1 MKPEHWESIIAK
13 HLDGVAT
20 IDEVADLS
28 AAIEADESVRLLY
41 LRMARVHAALA
52 TSPTGAG
59 RIVSLPEERPFWRAG
74 WMKAAALFV
83 VGFSVFAMFWF
94 GENSLAVVNDVN
106 GAVKWTRIDGKTRY
120 FDSAGDSVSAGT
132 LESMTPDSSATLLF
146 GDGTTV
152 IVSGPFN
159 LMISNDKG
167 KLLSLRE
174 GVLFASVVPQA
185 PSLPMRL
192 NTATAELTVLGTR
205 FEVIS
210 DQAQTKL
217 SVNEGRVALQRVSD
231 DTSVEV
237 LAGYQTEASF
247 TKEAPLQVTAI
258 PTPARTWKADLEHDV
273 DHGRWIPV
281 ERLLRIELGRDI
293 EAGLVQEKNAREVYA
308 ERLSNVSDGSGAIFA
323 APVRNQRETLY
334 FSSLS
339 AKRNALRPILL
350 GAEARFRIQGKVSL
364 PSEIVIGVTATNLE
378 RLTPARLSA
387 ERQVEGDFDIE
398 IPVHELHTATQRA
411 VGLELLSWFC
421 FTSQREAKLAITGV
435 ELTVD

>member
-20 IDEVADLS
+20 IDEVAELS
-28 AAIEADESVRLLY
+28 AAIEADESVRSHY
-41 LRMARVHAALA
+41 VQMARVHAALA
-52 TSPTGAG
+52 TSPAGTG
-59 RIVSLPEERPFWRAG
+59 RVVSLPEERPFWRKG

-83 VGFSVFAMFWF
+83 VGFAVFAMIWF
-94 GENSLAVVNDVN
+94 RGDSLAVIKDVN
-106 GAVKWTRIDGKTRY
+106 GAVRWTRIDGKTRY
-120 FDSAGDSVSAGT
+120 FDSAGASVSAGT
-132 LESMTPDSSATLLF
+132 IESMTPDSSATLTF
-146 GDGTTV
+146 ADGSTV
-152 IVSGPFN
+152 TVSGPFN
-159 LMISNDKG
+159 LMISKDKG
-167 KLLSLRE
+167 KLLSLRK

-185 PSLPMRL
+185 SSQPVRL
-192 NTATAELTVLGTR
+192 TTTAAKLTVLGTR
-205 FEVIS
+205 FEVFA
-210 DQAQTKL
+210 DQTQTKL
-217 SVNEGRVALQRVSD
+217 SVNQGRVALQRVSD

-237 LAGYQTEASF
+237 QAGYQTEALF
-247 TKEAPLQVTAI
+247 TAEAPLQVMAI
-258 PTPARTWKADLEHDV
+258 PNPTGTWTADLEHDV
-273 DHGRWIPV
+273 DHGRWGPV
-281 ERLLRIELGRDI
+281 ESLLRIELRRDI
-293 EAGLVQEKNAREVYA
+293 GAGLVQAKNAREEYA

-323 APVRNQRETLY
+323 EPVRNQRETLY

-364 PSEIVIGVTATNLE
+364 PSEIVIGVTATNPE
-378 RLTPARLSA
+378 RLTSGRFSA

-435 ELTVD
+435 ELIVD

>member
-59 RIVSLPEERPFWRAG
+59 RVVSLAEEQPFWRTG

-83 VGFSVFAMFWF
+83 VGFAVFTMLWS
-94 GENSLAVVNDVN
+94 GGDSLAVIKDVN
-106 GAVKWTRIDGKTRY
+106 GAVRWTRIDGKTRY
-120 FDSAGDSVSAGT
+120 FDSAGASVSAGT
-132 LESMTPDSSATLLF
+132 IESMTPDSSATLTF
-146 GDGTTV
+146 TDGSTV
-152 IVSGPFN
+152 TVSGQSN
-159 LMISNDKG
+159 LMISNDDG
-167 KLLSLRE
+167 KLLSLRK

-185 PSLPMRL
+185 PSQPMRL
-192 NTATAELTVLGTR
+192 NTTTAELTVLGTR
-205 FEVIS
+205 FELIAN
-210 DQAQTKL
+210 QAQTKL
-217 SVNEGRVALQRVSD
+217 SVNEGRVGLQRVSD

-237 LAGYQTEASF
+237 QAGYQTEALF
-247 TKEAPLQVTAI
+247 TTEAPLQVTAI
-258 PTPARTWKADLEHDV
+258 PNPARTWTADLEHDV
-273 DHGRWIPV
+273 DHGRWVPV
-281 ERLLRIELGRDI
+281 ESLLRIELGLDI

-308 ERLSNVSDGSGAIFA
+308 ERLSNVPDGSGAIFA
-323 APVRNQRETLY
+323 EPVRNQRETLY

-350 GAEARFRIQGKVSL
+350 SEEARFRIQGKVSL
-364 PSEIVIGVTATNLE
+364 PSEIVIGVAATNPE
-378 RLTPARLSA
+378 RLTPGRFSA
-387 ERQVEGDFDIE
+387 ERKVEGDFDIE
-398 IPVHELHTATQRA
+398 IAVHELHTATQRA

-421 FTSQREAKLAITGV
+421 FTSQREAKLAITEV